1 MKNWLKLIISIAV
14 CQLAGI
20 IGSFFTSSSVST
32 WYEEL
37 NKPSFNPPSWVFS
50 PVWITLFLLMG
61 VAFYIVW
68 CKGIKSIN
76 SKIAVTLFG
85 FQLGL
90 NTLWS
95 ILFFGLRSPLASFIE
110 ILFLWIAILLTII
123 YFYKLSK
130 PAAYLMIPYI
140 LWVSFAAILNFS
152 FVILN

>member
-32 WYEEL
+32 WYAEL
-37 NKPSFNPPSWVFS
+37 NKQSFNPPSWVFS

-61 VAFYIVW
+61 IALYIVW
-68 CKGIKSIN
+68 DKGIKSRN

-95 ILFFGLRSPLASFIE
+95 ILFFGLRFPLASFIE

>member
-32 WYEEL
+32 WYAEL

-61 VAFYIVW
+61 IALYIVW
-68 CKGIKSIN
+68 DKGIKSRN

-85 FQLGL
+85 SQLGL

-95 ILFFGLRSPLASFIE
+95 ILFFGLRFPLASFIE